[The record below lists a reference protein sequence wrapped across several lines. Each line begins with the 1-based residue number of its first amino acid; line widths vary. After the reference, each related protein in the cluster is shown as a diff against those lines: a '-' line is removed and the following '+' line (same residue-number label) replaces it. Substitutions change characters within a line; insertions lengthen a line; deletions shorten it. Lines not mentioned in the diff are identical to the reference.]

1 MYFNARNRS
10 LETKVKFVS
19 KKEKKYFSELNTFKT
34 VHKIG
39 NFLNLSK
46 FDQEKLLKLQ
56 KR

>member
-19 KKEKKYFSELNTFKT
+19 KKEKKYFAELNTFKT

-39 NFLNLSK
+39 NFFNLSK
-46 FDQEKLLKLQ
+46 FDKKNS
-56 KR
+56 